1 MLKWITKAF
10 LTNRSQSVSING
22 VQSSTKCVLSGVPQG
37 SILGPVLFLLYIND
51 ISSSVKS
58 SLRLFA
64 DDCILYREICEE
76 QDCWALQDD
85 LNQLSLWSKT
95 WQLNFNVKKCY
106 HLGVTCKKVPTEFQ
120 YVLNGQPISRV
131 SSAQYLG
138 ITVTD
143 NLCWNE
149 HINNICKKANSTL
162 GLLRRILSG
171 CDKKVKDLAYRS
183 LVRPK
188 LEYGCSAW
196 NPYTKQSIDQIE
208 MVQRRAARFV
218 CNDYSRF
225 SHVTHMIE
233 HLGWDSLEHRRL
245 FFQTSMFYKILNG
258 HVGICF
264 PPEVRPNTRATRL
277 PNTCPFKQ
285 ISVSNNVYKFSF
297 YPRTIT
303 IWNNLPITDD
313 VNLNIFKSIVLAAI
327 KL

>member
-1 MLKWITKAF
+1 M
-10 LTNRSQSVSING
+10 
-22 VQSSTKCVLSGVPQG
+22 
-37 SILGPVLFLLYIND
+37 
-51 ISSSVKS
+51 
-58 SLRLFA
+58 
-64 DDCILYREICEE
+64 
-76 QDCWALQDD
+76 
-85 LNQLSLWSKT
+85 
-95 WQLNFNVKKCY
+95 
-106 HLGVTCKKVPTEFQ
+106 
-120 YVLNGQPISRV
+120 
-131 SSAQYLG
+131 
-138 ITVTD
+138 TD

-149 HINNICKKANSTL
+149 HINNICEKANSTL

-218 CNDYSRF
+218 YNDYSRF

-264 PPEVRPNTRATRL
+264 PPEVRPITRATRL
-277 PNTCPFKQ
+277 PNTRPFKQ
-285 ISVSNNVYKFSF
+285 ISVSHNVYKFSF
-297 YPRTIT
+297 YPGTIT

-313 VNLNIFKSIVLAAI
+313 VNLNNFKSIVLAAI

>member
-1 MLKWITKAF
+1 MLFYDFSKAFASVPHQRLLMKLHYYGIRGNMLKWIKAF

-22 VQSSTKCVLSGVPQG
+22 VQSSTKRVLSGVPQG
-37 SILGPVLFLLYIND
+37 SVLGPVLFLLYIND

-58 SLRLFA
+58 SLRLFS
-64 DDCILYREICEE
+64 DDCILYREIWEV

-85 LNQLSLWSKT
+85 LDQMSLWSKT

-131 SSAQYLG
+131 SAAQYLG

-171 CDKKVKDLAYRS
+171 RDKKVKDLAYRS
-183 LVRPK
+183 LMRPK

-225 SHVTHMIE
+225 SVT
-233 HLGWDSLEHRRL
+233 
-245 FFQTSMFYKILNG
+245 KI
-258 HVGICF
+258 
-264 PPEVRPNTRATRL
+264 
-277 PNTCPFKQ
+277 
-285 ISVSNNVYKFSF
+285 
-297 YPRTIT
+297 
-303 IWNNLPITDD
+303 
-313 VNLNIFKSIVLAAI
+313 
-327 KL
+327 

>member
-1 MLKWITKAF
+1 MLKWINWLSWQIAP
-10 LTNRSQSVSING
+10 NQSQFNG
-22 VQSSTKCVLSGVPQG
+22 VQSSTKRVLSGVPQG
-37 SILGPVLFLLYIND
+37 SILDPVLFLLYIND

-64 DDCILYREICEE
+64 DECILYWEICEV

-138 ITVTD
+138 ITVRD

-171 CDKKVKDLAYRS
+171 
-183 LVRPK
+183 
-188 LEYGCSAW
+188 
-196 NPYTKQSIDQIE
+196 
-208 MVQRRAARFV
+208 
-218 CNDYSRF
+218 
-225 SHVTHMIE
+225 
-233 HLGWDSLEHRRL
+233 
-245 FFQTSMFYKILNG
+245 MFYKILNG
-258 HVGICF
+258 HVGIILF
-264 PPEVRPNTRATRL
+264 PSWSA
-277 PNTCPFKQ
+277 
-285 ISVSNNVYKFSF
+285 SNYKS
-297 YPRTIT
+297 Y
-303 IWNNLPITDD
+303 
-313 VNLNIFKSIVLAAI
+313 
-327 KL
+327 

>member
-58 SLRLFA
+58 SLCLFA

-138 ITVTD
+138 ITETD

-149 HINNICKKANSTL
+149 YINNICKKANSTL
-162 GLLRRILSG
+162 GLLRRILA
-171 CDKKVKDLAYRS
+171 DVLKKLR
-183 LVRPK
+183 
-188 LEYGCSAW
+188 
-196 NPYTKQSIDQIE
+196 I
-208 MVQRRAARFV
+208 
-218 CNDYSRF
+218 
-225 SHVTHMIE
+225 
-233 HLGWDSLEHRRL
+233 
-245 FFQTSMFYKILNG
+245 
-258 HVGICF
+258 
-264 PPEVRPNTRATRL
+264 
-277 PNTCPFKQ
+277 
-285 ISVSNNVYKFSF
+285 
-297 YPRTIT
+297 
-303 IWNNLPITDD
+303 
-313 VNLNIFKSIVLAAI
+313 
-327 KL
+327 